1 VLRKHKVL
9 LLLGSDLFPA
19 TAATEAAALKR
30 SGIFSNLEL
39 LRIWSVTTPQAI
51 FPKRKLG
58 VLEPGYEA
66 SFLVLRGDP
75 LVDFAATR
83 AISLRVKRGVL
94 LRP

>member
-1 VLRKHKVL
+1 
-9 LLLGSDLFPA
+9 
-19 TAATEAAALKR
+19 
-30 SGIFSNLEL
+30 
-39 LRIWSVTTPQAI
+39 VTTPQAI